1 MFMWLR
7 LTGEG
12 VGGSNVHRGGCRP
25 VCSCGCASQVRG
37 ERVCRGGRQDA
48 EGCGQGGDPPPSSLI
63 LTPYPLSCAAIVD
76 FDERAAAAF
85 VEHSVA
91 CVPGRLFWADQG
103 AVARGAPC
111 PYLRVSFGGLHE
123 PQINEGF
130 RRIAAALRA
139 AAAAAAEPPLQ

>member
-1 MFMWLR
+1 MTAWPDSQQ
-7 LTGEG
+7 GEEG
-12 VGGSNVHRGGCRP
+12 RGGAARHS
-25 VCSCGCASQVRG
+25 CSGISHFH
-37 ERVCRGGRQDA
+37 EKPLLLI
-48 EGCGQGGDPPPSSLI
+48 PPLGS
-63 LTPYPLSCAAIVD
+63 AAVAD

-103 AVARGAPC
+103 AVAGGAPC

-123 PQINEGF
+123 QQINEGF

-139 AAAAAAEPPLQ
+139 AAAAAVEPPWQ

>member
-1 MFMWLR
+1 MLRGTPAQASHTFMSPFPL
-7 LTGEG
+7 LLL
-12 VGGSNVHRGGCRP
+12 SP
-25 VCSCGCASQVRG
+25 SC
-37 ERVCRGGRQDA
+37 
-48 EGCGQGGDPPPSSLI
+48 
-63 LTPYPLSCAAIVD
+63 TAIAD
-76 FDERAAAAF
+76 FDERAATAF

-123 PQINEGF
+123 QQINEGF

-139 AAAAAAEPPLQ
+139 AAAAVAAEPPLK